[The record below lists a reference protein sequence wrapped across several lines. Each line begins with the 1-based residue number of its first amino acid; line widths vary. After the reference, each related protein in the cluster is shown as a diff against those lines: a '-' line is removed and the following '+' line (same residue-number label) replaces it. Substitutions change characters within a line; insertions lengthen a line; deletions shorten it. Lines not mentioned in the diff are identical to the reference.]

1 MPRIEWSGSLDLRGD
16 IQRRFPAA
24 IFAAEKAAERTMR
37 SGFAHVAAQA
47 ARAAPRRTGQL
58 SSNVFWGRQPIAPGV
73 IRYHVTMAAFYASWV
88 NKSTNFW
95 TPFEAQLRGIT
106 YASGSVA
113 LKVLVSHLARDVL
126 DLFGDTLTSGRSPW
140 VITHK
145 TIFLR

>member
-24 IFAAEKAAERTMR
+24 ISAAEIAAERTMR

-47 ARAAPRRTGQL
+47 AKAAPRRTGQL
-58 SSNVFWGRQPIAPGV
+58 AKNVYWGRQPIAPGV

-88 NKSTNFW
+88 NKATNFW
-95 TPFEAQLRGIT
+95 TPYESQLIKVT

-126 DLFGDTLTSGRSPW
+126 DLLGASLTSGRSPW
-140 VITHK
+140 IITHK
-145 TIFLR
+145 TILR

>member
-24 IFAAEKAAERTMR
+24 ISVAEKAAERVMR
-37 SGFAHVAAQA
+37 SGFSVVAARA

-58 SSNVFWGRQPIAPGV
+58 ARNVYWGRQPIAPGV
-73 IRYHVTMAAFYASWV
+73 IRYHVTMGVFYSSWV
-88 NKSTNFW
+88 NKSTGFW

-140 VITHK
+140 IITHK
-145 TIFLR
+145 TILR